1 MDNKLLVKNRE
12 CGECTAC
19 CVELVIEDPKLVKL
33 PGVKC
38 KHLKRS
44 GGCGIYQTRPRTCQ
58 EWYCMW
64 RFMPLLDKSW
74 RPDQKGVLIKR
85 IFEKIPAGYEKKLA
99 LNFEIIGKKSVIHD
113 INFIEVLAGYIV
125 QGFPCFISYAK
136 PKRTLQMVFLNEKLL
151 PFIESRNIKVLKEK
165 LSSVLES
172 CVKSSTNKMIIK
184 DGKVSMMP
192 RTYKSYDYNKGQ

>member
-1 MDNKLLVKNRE
+1 
-12 CGECTAC
+12 
-19 CVELVIEDPKLVKL
+19 
-33 PGVKC
+33 
-38 KHLKRS
+38 
-44 GGCGIYQTRPRTCQ
+44 
-58 EWYCMW
+58 
-64 RFMPLLDKSW
+64 
-74 RPDQKGVLIKR
+74 
-85 IFEKIPAGYEKKLA
+85 
-99 LNFEIIGKKSVIHD
+99 
-113 INFIEVLAGYIV
+113 LAGYIV

-192 RTYKSYDYNKGQ
+192 RTYKSYNYNKGQ